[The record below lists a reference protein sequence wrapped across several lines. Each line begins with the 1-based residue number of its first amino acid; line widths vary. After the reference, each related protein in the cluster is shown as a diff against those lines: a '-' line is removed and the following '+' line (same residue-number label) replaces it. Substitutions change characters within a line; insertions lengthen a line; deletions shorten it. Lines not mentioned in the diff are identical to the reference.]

1 MKNYAFCSLH
11 KVLLLMIII
20 NVLNWY
26 PRYLCKFDII
36 YLKLNKL
43 LILFILL
50 VFLNI
55 MTSNLK
61 DWRDITRWAFWASMH
76 QNGTSGKRVLVG
88 YRDYGTYHIVIS
100 VSDPDPEL
108 YWIWIQAV
116 DESGSDSRP
125 GFFMTWK
132 KIFDQNCHLCLLKSL
147 QWTFRLQEKPPTQ
160 KRTTYSISTWNK
172 KKKSFFGGQ
181 FLASLNLLSR
191 IRNIER
197 KIFSF

>member
-61 DWRDITRWAFWASMH
+61 D
-76 QNGTSGKRVLVG
+76 
-88 YRDYGTYHIVIS
+88 
-100 VSDPDPEL
+100 
-108 YWIWIQAV
+108 
-116 DESGSDSRP
+116 
-125 GFFMTWK
+125 
-132 KIFDQNCHLCLLKSL
+132 
-147 QWTFRLQEKPPTQ
+147 
-160 KRTTYSISTWNK
+160 
-172 KKKSFFGGQ
+172 
-181 FLASLNLLSR
+181 
-191 IRNIER
+191 
-197 KIFSF
+197 